1 MRHRIV
7 WTVIIL
13 AGTLVAGRSLEA
25 QSPHDEVKHF
35 DIEPQSLESALLE
48 FSEQADLQLVVD
60 GNLLD
65 GRETPGF
72 NGEEKAEQVLVA
84 LLEDSD
90 LVFRKVG
97 ATVAIARSR
106 EAAVEIEQENEK
118 KERNE
123 ESIAQLQETDKQDEP
138 AEPGASNRNNEDRP
152 MEMSDLVVVGSRLR
166 GMETASPVIVIDRQT
181 IETGGYSNLDD
192 VFQRLPQN
200 LSTITPMSSD
210 VAQQFEFAESSRGQ
224 AGGTPLGN
232 SSINLRGI
240 GSRSTLILVNGRR
253 RAVSPNSLGGFTG
266 ISSIPLSQIERIEIL
281 MDGASAIYGADAV
294 VGVVNI
300 VLRKDYKGAL
310 FQFRHENSSTEGDLS
325 RLVGGYSLNWDRGSA
340 TVSLDASRNYP
351 VDVNKLIHVGPSGR
365 GDLSDLGGINGRLRP
380 HGTPGAVFEVIPDR
394 RNIFRSRPGALIGLV
409 PEGQDGANLLES
421 ELVGGDPNS
430 RSVYER
436 RTIGPEV
443 EKTAGRL
450 YVSQVIGESHEL
462 DLEVTYTEQKDEQF
476 WRARMADFKY
486 LVSEYSTYV
495 PASNRFNRFGRDVM
509 VSYSYENEF
518 RNLFLSSE
526 NARENIDAAIGLS
539 GDLPFGYDWKYFLGY
554 NYGIEDGTRRS
565 LGDNSGTTGRGTLS
579 PDIRLLPILENLNVF
594 GDGSDPDTVA
604 ANVALLDSLIQ
615 WDVWNRDT
623 NVSAIE
629 ATLGGDLFDLPGGR
643 AQLVFGMQRREDE
656 INSQIT
662 SSGWRTSEIAPE
674 TWTRDVRAYFA
685 ELGLPLLAGMPGA
698 EELRFTFAL
707 RREEIDQSGV
717 SEWGN
722 FYFGAPSPA
731 GVDFEALT
739 GVPLPPAFRNSGP
752 VQGSSTFSSTPVIGT
767 LSWKPTRDLRFRT
780 TWGESFLAP
789 LAVQQF
795 NDFFSFPA
803 TRSFARHG
811 LTLPPGFT
819 DVFNLQGTNRSLQA
833 QTAQT
838 FTFGFDYLPSAI
850 RGLDLRIT
858 YSKTAY
864 DNYIGTPPTYSTEGR
879 ASLAI
884 MLADIASFPEFFIPA
899 TNGVLVYDGREQN
912 FADRTTE
919 TVDLQVDYRLD
930 TGIGLW
936 RLALNL
942 QKTLE
947 LSSRVT
953 PELPVI
959 KFHDTERGPSDLAAN
974 LKAEW
979 SRGPYRIA
987 SAVHYTSGHRVI
999 DPYSARPSVF
1009 NDRMPNP
1016 DPQTSASSYT
1026 TVDLHVRYTSPASTG
1041 WLSGIDI
1048 LLGAQNLFEP
1058 DFPFVDN
1065 FVGYSA
1071 SRVNARGRVLYL
1083 ELRKDFGG

>member
-1 MRHRIV
+1 MNTLCNRLHPGIV
-7 WTVIIL
+7 PALLL
-13 AGTLVAGRSLEA
+13 AVLAFGSVGASA
-25 QSPHDEVKHF
+25 QSDEMLTL
-35 DIEPQSLESALLE
+35 DIEPQAAGSALVKLAESSGAQIMLSGGDSAKVAVEGLKGEYRLE
-48 FSEQADLQLVVD
+48 EAL
-60 GNLLD
+60 
-65 GRETPGF
+65 
-72 NGEEKAEQVLVA
+72 AA
-84 LLEDSD
+84 LLTGTGLAYEFASENVVVVQGAKQDSD
-90 LVFRKVG
+90 PKESDEAPANDDDEEPVEMKGLV
-97 ATVAIARSR
+97 I
-106 EAAVEIEQENEK
+106 
-118 KERNE
+118 
-123 ESIAQLQETDKQDEP
+123 
-138 AEPGASNRNNEDRP
+138 
-152 MEMSDLVVVGSRLR
+152 VGSRLT
-166 GMETASPVIVIDRQT
+166 GMETASPVIVIDRQS

-200 LSTITPMSSD
+200 LSTITPASSD
-210 VAQQFEFAESSRGQ
+210 TAQQFEFAESSRGQ

-253 RAVSPNSLGGFTG
+253 RAVSPNSRGGFTG

-325 RLVGGYSLNWDRGSA
+325 RLIGGYSLNWERGSA
-340 TVSLDASRNYP
+340 TFSLDASRNYP

-380 HGTPGAVFEVIPDR
+380 HGSPGAVFEVIPDR
-394 RNIFRSRPGALIGLV
+394 RNIFRSRRGALLGLI
-409 PEGQDGANLLES
+409 PEAQDGTNLLETD
-421 ELVGGDPNS
+421 LVGGDPNS

-450 YVSQVIGESHEL
+450 YVSQTIGESHEL
-462 DLEVTYTEQKDEQF
+462 DLDVTYTEQKDEQF
-476 WRARMADFKY
+476 WRARLTNFKY
-486 LVSEYSTYV
+486 LVSEFSTYV
-495 PASNRFNRFGRDVM
+495 PASNRFNQFGRDVM
-509 VSYSYENEF
+509 VSYSYENEL

-526 NARENIDAAIGLS
+526 NARENIDAAVGLN
-539 GDLPFGYDWKYFLGY
+539 GDLPFGNDWKYSLGY
-554 NYGIEDGTRRS
+554 NYGVEDGTRRS
-565 LGDNSGTTGRGTLS
+565 LGDNSGTRGRDMLA
-579 PDIRLLPILENLNVF
+579 PEIRLLPVLENLNVF
-594 GDGSDPDTVA
+594 GDGSDPEIVA
-604 ANVALLDSLIQ
+604 ANLALLNSLIQ
-615 WDVWNRDT
+615 WDTWNRDT

-629 ATLGGDLFDLPGGR
+629 ATLGGGLFDLPGGR
-643 AQLVFGMQRREDE
+643 AQLVFGLQRREDE
-656 INSQIT
+656 INSNIT
-662 SSGWRTSEIAPE
+662 SSGWRTMELVPE
-674 TWTRDVRAYFA
+674 TWKRDVRAYFA
-685 ELGLPLLAGMPGA
+685 EIGLPLLAGMPGA

-717 SEWGN
+717 SEWAN
-722 FYFGAPSPA
+722 FYFGAPAPA

-739 GVPLPPAFRNSGP
+739 GVPLPAPFRNSGL
-752 VQGSSTFSSTPVIGT
+752 VQGSSKFSSTPVIGT
-767 LSWKPTRDLRFRT
+767 LSWKPTKDLRFRT

-795 NDFFSFPA
+795 NDFFSSSA
-803 TRSFARHG
+803 ARTFAFYG
-811 LTLPPGFT
+811 LALPPGVT
-819 DVFNLQGTNRSLQA
+819 GVFHLQGTNRSLQA
-833 QTAQT
+833 QTART
-838 FTFGFDYLPSAI
+838 FTMGFDYLPRAI

-864 DNYIGTPPTYSTEGR
+864 DNYIGTPPTYTTEGR

-884 MLADIASFPEFFIPA
+884 MLADIASFPEFFIPG

-912 FADRTTE
+912 FADRTSE
-919 TVDLQVDYRLD
+919 TVDLQVDYGLD
-930 TGIGLW
+930 TDIGLW

-974 LKAEW
+974 LRVEW

-999 DPYSARPSVF
+999 TPYSATPSVF
-1009 NDRMPNP
+1009 NDRIPNP
-1016 DPQTSASSYT
+1016 NPQTAASSYT
-1026 TVDLHVRYTSPASTG
+1026 TVDLQVRYTSPASAG
-1041 WLSGIDI
+1041 WLRGVDI
-1048 LLGAQNLFEP
+1048 LLGAQNLLEP

-1083 ELRKDFGG
+1083 ELRKDFGR